1 MEENKVRLVFRGTM
15 EIAGSENVG
24 LILLA
29 NEEGTKQLNVL
40 CDKHMLYEFAVRKHT
55 DRQNRHLIAE
65 SVWSL
70 FSQLTDERCH
80 ILIHGIAH
88 EQYQCILVAEP
99 SLLSAPIRMSDAVLL
114 ATITEMPILMDAALF
129 ERQSLPVTDQ
139 EESVSLPINTVSAHL
154 LQKALDKAIE
164 DEDYEMASRL
174 RDEISRRS
182 KRDQGQKEKSSE
194 EEG

>member
-40 CDKHMLYEFAVRKHT
+40 CDKHMLYEFAVRKHP

-88 EQYQCILVAEP
+88 EQYQCIIVAEP
-99 SLLSAPIRMSDAVLL
+99 SLLSTPIRMSDAVLL

-129 ERQSLPVTDQ
+129 ERQSLPATDQ

-182 KRDQGQKEKSSE
+182 KRDQGQNEKSSE

>member
-1 MEENKVRLVFRGTM
+1 MRLVFRGTM

-40 CDKHMLYEFAVRKHT
+40 CDKHMLYEFAVRKHP

-99 SLLSAPIRMSDAVLL
+99 SLLSTPIRMSDAVLL

>member
-40 CDKHMLYEFAVRKHT
+40 CDKHMLYEFAVREHP

-99 SLLSAPIRMSDAVLL
+99 SLLSTPIRMSDAVLL

>member
-40 CDKHMLYEFAVRKHT
+40 CDKHMLYEFAVRKHP

-99 SLLSAPIRMSDAVLL
+99 SLLSTPIRMSDAVLL